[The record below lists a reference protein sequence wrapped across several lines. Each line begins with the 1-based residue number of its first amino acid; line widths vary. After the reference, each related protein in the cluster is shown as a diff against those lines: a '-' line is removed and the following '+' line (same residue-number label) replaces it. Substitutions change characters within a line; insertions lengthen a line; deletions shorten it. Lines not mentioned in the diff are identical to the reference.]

1 VTAVVFSVAGIHLY
15 HYSSQLLEHR
25 DDVAL
30 KDAVELLRHQITE
43 ARSIEALRGDPHP
56 LLDVALAQRSLLFAV
71 RTPDGKLVVASSPP
85 AESLPWDRSANG
97 PISLSRISDLPDSAE
112 KHARWASITVQV
124 GTSPDRVQLIVA
136 HRHAERQ
143 AILNAYGHDLLW
155 TALVAALATG
165 ALGYGIARR
174 GLRPVKTI
182 ARAAGDITASQLNE
196 RLRVEDAP
204 AELEEMVRAF
214 NRMLDRL
221 EESFGRLQ
229 QFSSDIA
236 HDLRT
241 PLSNLMGETQVAL
254 TRPRSI
260 AEYQA
265 LLGSNIE
272 EFERLSRMIEDML
285 FLARVD
291 NPSTV
296 IKMAPVDV
304 RAELD
309 KVAEFYRLLAQERD
323 LSIECDGQANVA
335 GDRVL
340 LQRAIHNLISNAVR
354 YSRSGG
360 TITVSITRNEDA
372 VELSV
377 TNQGAGIAGEHL
389 PRVFDRFYRADSARQ
404 NAEEGTGLGLAIVKS
419 IAQLHGGEIRV
430 TSVAEQTTF
439 VLRLPVSQAT
449 STDV

>member
-1 VTAVVFSVAGIHLY
+1 
-15 HYSSQLLEHR
+15 
-25 DDVAL
+25 
-30 KDAVELLRHQITE
+30 
-43 ARSIEALRGDPHP
+43 
-56 LLDVALAQRSLLFAV
+56 
-71 RTPDGKLVVASSPP
+71 
-85 AESLPWDRSANG
+85 
-97 PISLSRISDLPDSAE
+97 
-112 KHARWASITVQV
+112 
-124 GTSPDRVQLIVA
+124 
-136 HRHAERQ
+136 
-143 AILNAYGHDLLW
+143 
-155 TALVAALATG
+155 
-165 ALGYGIARR
+165 
-174 GLRPVKTI
+174 
-182 ARAAGDITASQLNE
+182 
-196 RLRVEDAP
+196 
-204 AELEEMVRAF
+204 
-214 NRMLDRL
+214 
-221 EESFGRLQ
+221 
-229 QFSSDIA
+229 
-236 HDLRT
+236 
-241 PLSNLMGETQVAL
+241 MGETQVAL

-439 VLRLPVSQAT
+439 VLWLPVSQAT